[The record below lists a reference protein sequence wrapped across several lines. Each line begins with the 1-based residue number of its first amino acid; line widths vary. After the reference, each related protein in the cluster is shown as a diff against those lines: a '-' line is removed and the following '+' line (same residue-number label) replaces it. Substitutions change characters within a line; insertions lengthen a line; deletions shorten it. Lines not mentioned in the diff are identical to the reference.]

1 MPSFFIS
8 ISIAQVFF
16 IVLCT
21 ALMAFSALLMRDVGK
36 RWNVHLDSRR
46 FARSGILILILL
58 FALIGFLASA
68 SAIERHP
75 VYAMGTIKPSKPGT
89 VGHALRVTRDRF
101 EATNTSLRE
110 LISFAYGPQLGRIEA
125 PAWVESER
133 FDVTAQA
140 DGRKVPSE
148 EQWKYMVQKL
158 LSESF
163 HLRCHR
169 VRKITLRIDS
179 GAVSADVLIV
189 DHVEKPY
196 N

>member
-1 MPSFFIS
+1 MHSFS
-8 ISIAQVFF
+8 VHVPTAQVFL
-16 IVLCT
+16 VLLSVT
-21 ALMAFSALLMRDVGK
+21 SILLLSLLIRHTDPRLHRSFSSLK
-36 RWNVHLDSRR
+36 
-46 FARSGILILILL
+46 FARTGLLIAISFFTLI
-58 FALIGFLASA
+58 AFLPAA

-75 VYAMGTIKPSKPGT
+75 VYAMGTIKPAKPGEL
-89 VGHALRVTRDRF
+89 GHALRVDGDRF

-125 PAWVESER
+125 PAWVENEK
-133 FDVTAQA
+133 FDVTAQS
-140 DGRKVPSE
+140 DGRRDPTV

-179 GAVSADVLIV
+179 SAGSADVLII

>member
-16 IVLCT
+16 IVLWT
-21 ALMAFSALLMRDVGK
+21 ALIGFCAILMGGVGK
-36 RWNVHLDSRR
+36 RWNVHLDART
-46 FARSGILILILL
+46 FARSGILILL
-58 FALIGFLASA
+58 FALIGFLSPA

-75 VYAMGTIKPSKPGT
+75 VYAMGTIKPAKPGT
-89 VGHALRVTRDRF
+89 LGHALRVIGDRF

-179 GAVSADVLIV
+179 SAVSADVLIV